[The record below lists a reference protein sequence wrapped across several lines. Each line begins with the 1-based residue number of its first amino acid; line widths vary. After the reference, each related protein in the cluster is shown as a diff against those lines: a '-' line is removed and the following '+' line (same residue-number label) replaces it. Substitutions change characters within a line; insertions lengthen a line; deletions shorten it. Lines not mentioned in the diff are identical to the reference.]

1 MGRGDIGVLSLH
13 GGTISCLSRL
23 TSELSV
29 GRKNILWSREQQPDN
44 TES

>member
-1 MGRGDIGVLSLH
+1 MSFIT

-29 GRKNILWSREQQPDN
+29 GGKTYYGHENDRTDN